1 MEKGHRMGK
10 FNILS
15 VNVIRFQ
22 GNQKIIRVGLS
33 DRNNAAS
40 GLFTKKIR
48 AISGLSGRLKA
59 QFLVT
64 HGCFPK
70 KPIIFEI
77 YVEFG
82 AFWYQICR
90 GSKNFAFGLM
100 AGKFGKF
107 GLKALFVSCAFIVRV
122 AEAPAD
128 HESTNED
135 FRGCSRDDKP
145 VFIEEINK

>member
-1 MEKGHRMGK
+1 MGK

-15 VNVIRFQ
+15 VNVILFQ
-22 GNQKIIRVGLS
+22 GNQKTIRVGLS
-33 DRNNAAS
+33 GQNNADS
-40 GLFTKKIR
+40 GLFTKQIR

-82 AFWYQICR
+82 TFPYQICR

-100 AGKFGKF
+100 AGKFGEF
-107 GLKALFVSCAFIVRV
+107 GLKALFGSCAFIVRV
-122 AEAPAD
+122 TEAPAD
-128 HESTNED
+128 HEST
-135 FRGCSRDDKP
+135 K
-145 VFIEEINK
+145 

>member
-1 MEKGHRMGK
+1 M
-10 FNILS
+10 
-15 VNVIRFQ
+15 
-22 GNQKIIRVGLS
+22 
-33 DRNNAAS
+33 
-40 GLFTKKIR
+40 
-48 AISGLSGRLKA
+48 
-59 QFLVT
+59 

-90 GSKNFAFGLM
+90 GSEKFAFSLM
-100 AGKFGKF
+100 AWKFGKF
-107 GLKALFVSCAFIVRV
+107 GLKALFVSCTFIVRV
-122 AEAPAD
+122 TEAPAD

>member
-1 MEKGHRMGK
+1 M
-10 FNILS
+10 
-15 VNVIRFQ
+15 
-22 GNQKIIRVGLS
+22 
-33 DRNNAAS
+33 
-40 GLFTKKIR
+40 
-48 AISGLSGRLKA
+48 RLKA

-64 HGCFPK
+64 QGCFPK

-82 AFWYQICR
+82 VFWYQICR
-90 GSKNFAFGLM
+90 GFEKFCFWPHGR
-100 AGKFGKF
+100 KFGKF
-107 GLKALFVSCAFIVRV
+107 GLKALFVSCAFIDRV

-145 VFIEEINK
+145 LFIEEM